1 MQIKRLI
8 ITPLENN
15 GKKLVD
21 TYYPSVERAQ
31 LLMTD
36 RIKSGLA
43 NKYNQSEKPK
53 PKIPKWLKKFVNP
66 KSKVD

>member
-43 NKYNQSEKPK
+43 NKYNQPEKPK
-53 PKIPKWLKKFVNP
+53 PKIPKWLKNFVNP